1 MLAAVSWVVP
11 VQSLSPEWGMGGKG
25 EERGGV
31 SGEEKE
37 ATVTDGYGG
46 TEIYILK
53 QTNYLF
59 RTVEANKEGG
69 NRGVAV
75 WGRGIQSGFFG
86 PGLWSFY

>member
-1 MLAAVSWVVP
+1 
-11 VQSLSPEWGMGGKG
+11 MGRERR
-25 EERGGV
+25 EEGLVGRRR
-31 SGEEKE
+31 E

-59 RTVEANKEGG
+59 RTVQANKEGG

-75 WGRGIQSGFFG
+75 WGKGKEQNRGSSDRGCG
-86 PGLWSFY
+86 VL